1 MTEKLKCVDLLQ
13 GFLDRIYRQAS
24 REQGAVLSRN
34 CGHYDYAGDKFSV
47 YVTVF
52 FEEVELVFE
61 GEQVEGSIF
70 VVSLDICTPEGEI
83 LKGKVVSA
91 KGGCDDIRKALER
104 SEASVLADLLRF
116 LNG

>member
-13 GFLDRIYRQAS
+13 GFLDRVYGQAS
-24 REQGAVLSRN
+24 REQDSVLSRN
-34 CGHYDYAGDKFSV
+34 CGHYDYAGEKFSV

-52 FEEVELVFE
+52 PEEVELVFE
-61 GEQVEGSIF
+61 GEQVEGGSF

-83 LKGKVVSA
+83 LKDKVMSA
-91 KGGCDDIRKALER
+91 KGGCDEIRKALER
-104 SEASVLADLLRF
+104 SEASVLAEFLRF